1 MINVGIVGLGRI
13 ADVHFPGYE
22 NHKDARIYAVCDTN
36 EDLARARK
44 NEIKADKHYT
54 NFDDM
59 LSDANIDA
67 IEILTP
73 TMLHEEMVIK
83 AAQAGKH
90 IAVQKP
96 MANDL
101 KSADRMIAAAA
112 KNSKIFKVSDNYVF
126 YPPIVLAKKMI
137 ENGDIGDPTNIR
149 MKLISG
155 GSGGWDVPATSW
167 EWRLKEA
174 RQGRGMQTFDHGHH
188 LWATAWYLLGE
199 MEMVSAW
206 IDYADG
212 VVDSPATI
220 MWKYKNA
227 VKYGMCEY
235 QHAPGLT
242 IPSKYY
248 ANDEWFEIGGTKGII
263 IINHCTGLLRPE
275 HDLTLY
281 RDGKWSHIDLKN
293 SDWGDGFIGSTRNF
307 IDAIL
312 GNEPALLSAGEGR
325 ETLKF
330 ALAIRKSSTLHRVV
344 YLDEMD
350 ALIPSLYARYAKIK
364 KAGKI
369 PGAQGL
375 LDRIGLSGSTEK
387 YASQAE
393 KLTEELPGRFNAK
406 LAAGWKIK
414 VGLDLSTAGGQNIQY
429 YLTVDNNQISLVKGP
444 FPDSADLVIATSAGT
459 WAAIL
464 LKKKKLEMAFLQ
476 GKLQL
481 KGRAEDGLKLKSLL
495 NI

>member
-59 LSDANIDA
+59 LSDANIHA

-73 TMLHEEMVIK
+73 TMLHEEMVIR

-112 KNSKIFKVSDNYVF
+112 KYSKIFKVSDNYVF

-137 ENGDIGDPTNIR
+137 ENGDIGDITNIR

-174 RQGRGMQTFDHGHH
+174 RQGRGLQTFDHGHH
-188 LWATAWYLLGE
+188 LWATAWYLLGD

-235 QHAPGLT
+235 HHAPGLT
-242 IPSKYY
+242 IHSKYY
-248 ANDEWFEIGGTKGII
+248 ATD
-263 IINHCTGLLRPE
+263 
-275 HDLTLY
+275 HDLTIY
-281 RDGKWSHIDLKN
+281 REGKWSHIDMKN

-307 IDAIL
+307 IDAIM
-312 GNEPALLSAGEGR
+312 GNEPALLSADEGR

-330 ALAIRKSSTLHRVV
+330 ALAIRKSSKLHRVV

-375 LDRIGLSGSTEK
+375 LDRIGLFGSTEK

-393 KLTEELPGRFNAK
+393 KLTEELPARFNAE
-406 LAAGWKIK
+406 LAAGWTIK
-414 VGLDLSTAGGQNIQY
+414 VGLDLSTSGGKNIQY
-429 YLTVDNNQISLVKGP
+429 YLTVDNDKINLIKGP
-444 FPDSADLVIATSAGT
+444 FPDSADLIIAASAGT
-459 WAAIL
+459 WAAII